1 MSDTANIEGGDNEQA
16 IAVGQLRALLERRE
30 RLEEEKATIG
40 EDIKELNAE
49 VKGAGFD
56 MKAFNEMVKLR
67 KLDPTERKI
76 REAQRQ
82 LYGELLGVFG

>member
-1 MSDTANIEGGDNEQA
+1 MSEKPDLEGGDNAQV
-16 IAVGQLRALLERRE
+16 IAVGQLRAFLERRE

-49 VKGAGFD
+49 IKASGFD

-67 KLDPTERKI
+67 KMDPTERKI